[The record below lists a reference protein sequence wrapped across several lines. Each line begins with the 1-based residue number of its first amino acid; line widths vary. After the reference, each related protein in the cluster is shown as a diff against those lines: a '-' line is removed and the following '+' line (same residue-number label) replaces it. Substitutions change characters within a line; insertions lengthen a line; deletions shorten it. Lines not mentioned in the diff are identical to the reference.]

1 MCQRAGYKEE
11 MEQERLHAL
20 SEDRLLDGKIRLL
33 QPVDGFRA
41 AIDPIL
47 LAATVPSGVRSVLDA
62 GCGSGAASLCLAWR
76 NSDCHITGL
85 DIQPD
90 LTSLY
95 ERNALLNGMGKRMA
109 SITADIADLPPF
121 ACAEKFDCVMTN
133 PPFLPETRG
142 NISPVAARARSH
154 VENEADLDCW
164 LTSCLRM
171 LKPRGTLCLIHR
183 SDRMD
188 LIMKCLNGAVGGI
201 LLFPLWPK
209 KNRPAKRILICGRK
223 GIATPATVHPG
234 LVLHED
240 DGRYT
245 TEANDIL
252 RNGLGLEISP

>member
-1 MCQRAGYKEE
+1 MV
-11 MEQERLHAL
+11 QERLHAL

-33 QPVDGFRA
+33 QPIDGFRA

-47 LAATVPSGVRSVLDA
+47 LAATVPPGVRSVLDA

-76 NSDCHITGL
+76 NSECRITGL

-95 ERNALLNGMGKRMA
+95 ERNAVLNGMGERMT
-109 SITADIADLPPF
+109 SITGDIAGTLPF
-121 ACAEKFDCVMTN
+121 DYVEKFDCVMTN

-142 NISPVAARARSH
+142 NISSVAARARSH
-154 VENEADLDCW
+154 VENEADLGGW
-164 LTSCLRM
+164 LTACLRM

-183 SDRMD
+183 SDRVD
-188 LIMKCLNGAVGGI
+188 LIMSCLNGTVGGI

-209 KNRPAKRILICGRK
+209 ENRPAKRILICGRK
-223 GIATPATVHPG
+223 GVATPATVHSG
-234 LVLHED
+234 LVLHQD

-245 TEANDIL
+245 TAANNIL
-252 RNGLGLEISP
+252 RNGRGLEVGA